1 MWVDLLHNKIIKD
14 TATEAFI
21 SSAEAALPALVT
33 GVCGEVDGIMMYEDH
48 IADGFSSGGFW
59 YYPLTVISAGIANIL
74 WVRWKVS
81 ASCFASTSPYSYNG
95 QSPLDFELAS
105 DVPTEFTDKLVGRA
119 ISYDDDS
126 LKINVRTTSDDPLI
140 LAGKYSQT
148 FVDELARQ
156 ITVALERAMSV
167 KGLAS
172 SPISLELVFAPGTYM
187 EHTSENVTYRRL
199 LLVDGASQPR
209 DFWVK
214 WTRVGGG
221 VAYTVSDDVSGED
234 VIFELGEDVAQK
246 IREKEFRFL
255 CSSNPSKYQLAM
267 GKKMVTEWRD
277 IIKRAIRRGE
287 IEKIEP
293 IPVFDEGQKA
303 VNDQLEAVLSTLG
316 HTPVRE
322 EPTEAPS
329 LGYDDELVNLVRD
342 ALLNSE
348 SVARA
353 GEKPADIA
361 DEPAPILFET
371 PDVAPMTEEPI
382 ELFAETPV
390 QEPEQIVF
398 DEPAPE
404 APAPEAPAPEE
415 LHVFDL
421 PGEVEEDVIV
431 AFAPAAEP
439 EVAPTTET
447 EENEMNDNYTAPY
460 EPRSEESI
468 RREVEAKIRLEYEAQ
483 ARARAE
489 AELEKLRAERAALKE
504 ENERLATIAR
514 TAQAQREKALKDHEE
529 HAIRA
534 KVTEDRLRAELEAK
548 LKEEARERDRLAE
561 AARIAV
567 EEQRRKEA
575 AEREEAARRE
585 AERLAREE
593 AARREAERQAIE
605 AARAAEA
612 ERIRREMEERAR
624 AEAAARARE
633 AEAAARA
640 AAEREAAARAAAEA
654 AAKAA
659 AEAEARAAAEREA
672 AAKAAAEAAR
682 KQEKAKAL
690 VSRHAKV
697 IFRHPVDLNMI
708 NTIKDVVEQTLIKQG
723 KENIHIHIKAYQES
737 KETINLEILRLPEDE
752 NDLLVAIVK
761 AIGHA
766 KIGVS
771 KIIVE

>member
-1 MWVDLLHNKIIKD
+1 MRIDLLHNKIIKD

-293 IPVFDEGQKA
+293 TPVFDEGQKA

-353 GEKPADIA
+353 GEKPADIP

-371 PDVAPMTEEPI
+371 PDVAPITEEPI

-398 DEPAPE
+398 DEPV
-404 APAPEAPAPEE
+404 PEAPAPEE

-421 PGEVEEDVIV
+421 PEEVEEDVIV

-585 AERLAREE
+585 AERQAREE

-690 VSRHAKV
+690 ISRHAKV